1 MFSNITQYK
10 IVEKLMIKYLNTER
24 LTAFI
29 GVIMMVI
36 ALTSIIPD
44 ALAHGVTSGDKGYI
58 QETTG
63 VHAASFIYLGAKHMM
78 TGYDH
83 LLFLLGVIFFLYR
96 MKDVTIYVSLF
107 AVGHVLTL
115 LSGVLMEIS
124 VNAYIIDAII
134 GFSIVYKAL
143 DNMGAYQR
151 WFGFQP
157 NTKAATFIFG
167 LFHGFGLA
175 TKILDYELSPDG
187 LLANL
192 IFFNIGVELGQIL
205 ALAVILIAITY
216 WRKSGN
222 FLHHAYKA
230 NAFIMMLGFL
240 LMGYQITGYFAS

>member
-1 MFSNITQYK
+1 MFQFLQSYSAK
-10 IVEKLMIKYLNTER
+10 DR
-24 LTAFI
+24 LYAFI
-29 GVIMMVI
+29 GLCLLLVG
-36 ALTSIIPD
+36 LFGIIPD
-44 ALAHGVTSGDKGYI
+44 AWAHGVTLGDKGYI
-58 QETTG
+58 QETVG
-63 VHAASFIYLGAKHMM
+63 VHPIPFIYLGAKHMM

-107 AVGHVLTL
+107 AVGHVVTL

-124 VNAYIIDAII
+124 ISSYIIDAII
-134 GFSIVYKAL
+134 GFSVVYKAL

-157 NTKAATFIFG
+157 NTKIATLLFG
-167 LFHGFGLA
+167 LLHGFGLA

-192 IFFNIGVELGQIL
+192 IFFNIGVEIGQIL
-205 ALAVILIAITY
+205 ALAGILIAISY
-216 WRKSGN
+216 WRKSGS

-230 NAFIMMLGFL
+230 NAFMMMLGFL
-240 LMGYQITGYFAS
+240 LMGYQITGYFVQ